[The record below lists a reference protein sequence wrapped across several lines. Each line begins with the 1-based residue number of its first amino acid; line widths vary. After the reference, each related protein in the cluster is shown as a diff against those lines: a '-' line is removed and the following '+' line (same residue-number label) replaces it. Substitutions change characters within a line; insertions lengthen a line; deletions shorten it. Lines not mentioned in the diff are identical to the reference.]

1 MQICSFL
8 VSPYTAINA
17 SYCQMQLVLC
27 EAEGVIVGVIM
38 CRVCE
43 EMLRCHL
50 YPPTSESLAL
60 MCGPPGMQDASI
72 VHLEK
77 WGYKKEEVIIF

>member
-1 MQICSFL
+1 MQATSSAL
-8 VSPYTAINA
+8 APKYSQEGQA
-17 SYCQMQLVLC
+17 SGIIDKRCL
-27 EAEGVIVGVIM
+27 

-43 EMLRCHL
+43 EMLRTHL

-60 MCGPPGMQDASI
+60 MCGPPGMQDCSM

-77 WGYKKEEVIIF
+77 WGYKKEGVIIF